1 MLNYDEYS
9 GYYCRNNPNPDK
21 RDYRSY
27 WIFHSSFCLN
37 LFFMI
42 KNNHTLLKIIIFS
55 GSLKKSIN
63 AFCAAGIKQSTF
75 L

>member
-1 MLNYDEYS
+1 LDL
-9 GYYCRNNPNPDK
+9 
-21 RDYRSY
+21 
-27 WIFHSSFCLN
+27 SFFILFD

-42 KNNHTLLKIIIFS
+42 KNNHTLHKIIIFS

-75 L
+75 HLARYHEEKYILS